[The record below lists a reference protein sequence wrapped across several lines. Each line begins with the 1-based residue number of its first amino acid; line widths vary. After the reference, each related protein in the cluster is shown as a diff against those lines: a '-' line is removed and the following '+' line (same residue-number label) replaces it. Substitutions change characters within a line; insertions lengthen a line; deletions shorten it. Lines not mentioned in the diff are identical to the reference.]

1 MKKEFVICFALLL
14 LPFGLTAQQIVQLP
28 NPGSTSVMGGEYNVA
43 NNVWGTGAGV
53 GNQTLSVDL
62 NSTYWK
68 VILSTHNSASV
79 ASYPFIWK
87 GSHWG
92 NATTKNNPMPKML
105 KQIGTAPFSWSIDTT
120 GVTGTW
126 DAAFECWIDD
136 VPASTNYDGEL
147 MIWINYGGG
156 AGPAGGVVAT
166 VNIGGYTW
174 DVYFYLMSSWNYIAY
189 KIKTPVTSVS
199 LDLTDFLRDALTRG
213 YLKTSWYLA
222 NMEAGFEIW
231 RNGQG
236 LTTKSYSANVT
247 TGSSLNQNYPPAPFA
262 LVYPPNNK
270 YISSPVSLVIPFSW
284 NASND
289 PNGDEL
295 IYIFHLYGPNVDT
308 TIADLD
314 TTSLVFDGSRCLQYF
329 TQYNWEVK
337 ATDGFDTVTSTTN
350 AFKTPRSTGVNDI
363 DPLPHQFSLEQNF
376 PNPFNPATIIRVQT
390 QVSGLVILKV
400 YDVLGREVATLL
412 NEQKPPGIY
421 SVQWNANSCDAGVY
435 FSRLSVYPASQQ
447 GINSSTGKG
456 EQTNTFFETEKMLL
470 IK

>member
-1 MKKEFVICFALLL
+1 
-14 LPFGLTAQQIVQLP
+14 
-28 NPGSTSVMGGEYNVA
+28 MGGEYNVA

-53 GNQTLSVDL
+53 GQQMLEIDQS
-62 NSTYWK
+62 STYWK

-105 KQIGTAPFSWSIDTT
+105 KQIGTAPFTWSIDTT

-199 LDLTDFLRDALTRG
+199 LDLKDFLSDALTRG
-213 YLKTSWYLA
+213 YLRTSWYLA

-236 LTTKSYSANVT
+236 LTTKSFSADVT
-247 TGSSLNQNYPPAPFA
+247 TGNSLDVNYPPAPFDLA
-262 LVYPPNNK
+262 YPPNRK
-270 YISSPVSLVIPFSW
+270 YLSSKVIPFSW
-284 NASND
+284 NPSLD
-289 PNGDEL
+289 PNSDKL
-295 IYIFHLYGPNVDT
+295 KYTFHLYGPNIDTTKAQFDT
-308 TIADLD
+308 TITGLD
-314 TTSLVFDGSRCLQYF
+314 TTSFLFDGTKYF
-329 TQYNWEVK
+329 QNFTYYYWDVK
-337 ATDGFDTVTSTTN
+337 VTDGIDTVSSSTVN
-350 AFKTPRSTGVNDI
+350 SFLTPRATGVDELKQI
-363 DPLPHQFSLEQNF
+363 PSKFSLDQNY
-376 PNPFNPATIIRVQT
+376 PNPFNPQTTISYSLPHESMVT
-390 QVSGLVILKV
+390 LTV
-400 YDVLGREVATLL
+400 YDFLGRTIATLL
-412 NEQKPPGIY
+412 HQERKAAGNYEI
-421 SVQWNANSCDAGVY
+421 VFDASHVSSGVY
-435 FSRLSVYPASQQ
+435 FYRLQTEQ
-447 GINSSTGKG
+447 GSLTKN
-456 EQTNTFFETEKMLL
+456 MVL